1 MVISNNCST
10 FASATEKWSVARV
23 VRDRSAKPG
32 TAVRICYRPHRRS
45 TFVLLFLIK
54 HYFCPSAV
62 SLRTHSA
69 CKFTVFFLS
78 SFFLVTSLFF
88 SVPFHS
94 EKLKGGKNCMSKIAC
109 AQSAHLIKDR
119 TLYRTTMQGG
129 EGEQ

>member
-10 FASATEKWSVARV
+10 FAAATEKWSVARV

-69 CKFTVFFLS
+69 CKFTVFF
-78 SFFLVTSLFF
+78 SFIFLFSNFALLLGSVSLR
-88 SVPFHS
+88 
-94 EKLKGGKNCMSKIAC
+94 KIKGGKNSMSKIAC

-119 TLYRTTMQGG
+119 TFYRTTMQGG
-129 EGEQ
+129 EGGQ